1 MPFVTLD
8 SNIEIFYETYGEGSP
23 LLLVSGTGH
32 DHTFWSAQLPLLSTD
47 YRCIVFDNR
56 GGRQEHGARSWIFP
70 GGHGG

>member
-1 MPFVTLD
+1 MPFVTLE
-8 SNIEIFYETYGEGSP
+8 SGVEIFYETQGEGPP

-56 GGRQEHGARSWIFP
+56 GVGKSTAPAPGYYAR
-70 GGHGG
+70 GHGG